1 MQERGEFLKREE
13 FLKGKVALVT
23 GAAGDI
29 GRAICRRLI
38 RDGVRLMIT
47 DWDGNELN
55 KTCDELRALGGEV
68 EGIQGN
74 LEEIE
79 FCKKLPNY
87 TVEKFGALDILIN
100 NAGQAHHSPIDE
112 ITPEV
117 YQSIMN
123 VNVRAPFFVSQ
134 ESLPY
139 LRISDA
145 ATVINIGSVT
155 AHKGYKDQS
164 VFTISKH
171 ALLGLTKSLALE
183 TYNDGI
189 RVHIIS
195 PGAVYTNMIDI
206 LRPDL
211 PPEDLI
217 RPDDIADLIL
227 FYLERRNSSFV
238 IDEVRIHRTHKE
250 PF

>member
-1 MQERGEFLKREE
+1 MQDRTEFMKD
-13 FLKGKVALVT
+13 KVALIT

-29 GRAICRRLI
+29 GMAICKRLVK
-38 RDGVRLMIT
+38 DGVRLVIT
-47 DWDGNELN
+47 DWDGEEL
-55 KTCDELRALGGEV
+55 KKSKQILTEIGGTV
-68 EGIQGN
+68 EAIQGN
-74 LEEIE
+74 LEDVE
-79 FCKKLPNY
+79 FCRSLPHFAVDTY
-87 TVEKFGALDILIN
+87 EALDILIN
-100 NAGQAHHSPIDE
+100 NAGQAHHSAIEE

-123 VNVRAPFFVSQ
+123 VNVRAPFFVTQ
-134 ESLPY
+134 EALPY

-183 TYNDGI
+183 TFNDGI

-217 RPDDIADLIL
+217 QPDDIADLIV

-238 IDEVRIHRTHKE
+238 IDEVRIHRTHKA